1 MATIEFSR
9 QSVDDLRQIRDHIA
23 QDDPVAADRVV
34 LRILQSVRLFEQF
47 PALGAGWRGDAT
59 RALVIPGLPYRVHY
73 QINGDVVEI
82 LTIVH
87 MRRRFPR

>member
-9 QSVDDLRQIRDHIA
+9 QSVDDLRQIRHHIA
-23 QDDPVAADRVV
+23 QEDPIAADRVV
-34 LRILQSVRLFEQF
+34 LRILQSARLFEQF
-47 PALGAGWRGDAT
+47 PALGAVWRGGAT

-73 QINGDVVEI
+73 QIDGEMVEI

-87 MRRRFPR
+87 MRRQFPR